1 MSKNSK
7 RAFLQV
13 FSVLFLLVFS
23 SRLNAQSIGGIVN
36 TYTAVTN
43 ITPNSV
49 TVSSAAGFSVGDRVL
64 LIQMKGATINQ
75 TNTASFGQIVALGSA
90 GNFEFT
96 NIASIAANTITFVS
110 NLCKP
115 FSVAGKLQ
123 LIRVPVYNQATI
135 NAVVTSSPWN
145 GTTGGVVAIEA
156 TTSITFNN
164 VIDVSGKGFV
174 GGAVTTGF
182 FGCNDPNF
190 ASSGANAGKKGEGIA
205 LAPLNLDG
213 NRAPLANGGGGANSG
228 NPGAGG
234 GSNGGTGGRGGN
246 QFSGS
251 CPVNTAFGMG
261 GYPLNYTTFRAYLGG
276 GGGGGY
282 KDNGLNATPGSNG
295 GGIVFII
302 TPTVIGNNQQII
314 ASGANV
320 LGNTDSEGAGGGGA
334 GGCVYLLA
342 QNVSSNLNV
351 NVSGGNGGNIF
362 STLWSSACHGPG
374 GGGGGGAIV
383 FQQAATPSNVS
394 PILNGG
400 NPGSILHT
408 GPACAGSSFGAQAG
422 APGILVYNYAP
433 PAPGSPPNLG
443 PDTLICAGTAL
454 TLQPDS
460 TYNSYT
466 WSNGASTSS
475 ITINTA
481 GTYWLD
487 VPSGCGLARDSI
499 VVTVQQA
506 SLNLG
511 PDVFHCLG
519 DSSFLQATGSTGS
532 YLWSNGATSAAIYAQ
547 NAGTYVL
554 NVIDNLGCSAQ
565 DVIDVSVLQ
574 PDTTTSNLSLCVG
587 SSFSFYGQTITS
599 AGTYQTTL
607 SNQLGCDSLVYLNV
621 AMEADTSYVSMT
633 ICSNSLLVFNGLN
646 ISNPGVYTVHLN
658 NQNGCD
664 SMVVLTLSEWALP
677 VVAVADTLVCAGTC
691 VDIIPT
697 GALDYFWNTSQNLN
711 GSITVC
717 PNQTTSYLVIG
728 TDANGCESLPVQAT
742 VQIDPIPEPN
752 FYINPD
758 QVEIDDPTVTIYN
771 VTAGNLNH
779 LWNVN
784 GTIFENA
791 NSSFSYQL
799 PFQEGTYTIQ
809 LVSSTDLGCT
819 DSLALT
825 ATVMNNIAVYIPNSF
840 TPDANE
846 FNTVFFPVFST
857 GFIPKGYQFTIFNR
871 WGEEIFFSNDH
882 TAFWDGAMADGTD
895 CPDGIYNYLIE
906 YQEINKG
913 EVQRI
918 LGFVHLLR

>member
-1 MSKNSK
+1 MSKNSQ
-7 RAFLQV
+7 RVYLHL
-13 FSVLFLLVFS
+13 FSVLFLLLFS

-36 TYTAVTN
+36 IYTAVTN
-43 ITPNSV
+43 VTPNSV
-49 TVSSAAGFSVGDRVL
+49 TVNSAAGFGVGDRVL

-96 NIASIAANTITFVS
+96 NIASITANTITFVT

-135 NAVVTSSPWN
+135 NAVITSSPWN

-156 TTSITFNN
+156 TTSLTFNN

-234 GSNGGTGGRGGN
+234 GSNGGAGGRGGN

-261 GYPLNYTTFRAYLGG
+261 GYVLNYSTFRAYLGG

-282 KDNGLNATPGSNG
+282 KDNGLNATAGSNG

-320 LGNTDSEGAGGGGA
+320 LGNTDSEGAGAGGA
-334 GGCVYLLA
+334 GGCVYLLT
-342 QNVSSNLNV
+342 QNVSSNLNI

-383 FQQAATPSNVS
+383 FQQAATPLNVS
-394 PILNGG
+394 SVLGGG

-408 GPACAGSSFGAQAG
+408 GPSCAGSSFGAQAG
-422 APGILVYNYAP
+422 ASGLLVFNYTP
-433 PAPGSPPNLG
+433 PAPGTPPNLG
-443 PDTLICAGTAL
+443 QDTLICAGTAL

-460 TYNSYT
+460 TYNSYA
-466 WSNGASTSS
+466 WSNGATTSS

-499 VVTVQQA
+499 VVTTQQPIID
-506 SLNLG
+506 LG
-511 PDVFHCLG
+511 PDVAHCLG
-519 DSSFLQATGSTGS
+519 DSTLLQPTGSTGV
-532 YLWSNGATSAAIYAQ
+532 YLWSTGATTADIYAQ
-547 NAGTYVL
+547 NPGSYVL
-554 NVIDNLGCSAQ
+554 NVLDNLGCSAQ
-565 DVIDVSVLQ
+565 DVIVVSVLQ
-574 PDTTTSNLSLCVG
+574 PDTSSSNMSLCIG
-587 SSFSFYGQTITS
+587 TTYSFFGQSIS
-599 AGTYQTTL
+599 AAGTYQATL
-607 SNQLGCDSLVYLNV
+607 SNQFGCDSLVYLTVN
-621 AMEADTSYVSMT
+621 MEADTSYVSMT
-633 ICSNSLLVFNGLN
+633 ICADSILAFNGLSIN
-646 ISNPGVYTVHLN
+646 TPGVYTVHLS

-677 VVAVADTLVCAGTC
+677 VVGVADTIVCEGIC
-691 VDIIPT
+691 VDITPN
-697 GALDYFWNTSQNLN
+697 GALDYNWNVPQNLN

-717 PNQTTSYLVIG
+717 PNQTTSYLVTGI
-728 TDANGCESLPVQAT
+728 DANGCESLPVEAT
-742 VQIDPIPEPN
+742 VQIDPIPVPN

-758 QVEIDDPTVTIYN
+758 QVEIDDPTITVYN
-771 VTAGNLNH
+771 VTPGNLNH
-779 LWNVN
+779 LWNIN
-784 GTIFENA
+784 GNTFENTA
-791 NSSFSYQL
+791 SSFTAAL
-799 PFQEGTYTIQ
+799 PFSEGTYTIQ

-819 DSLALT
+819 DSLTLT
-825 ATVMNNIAVYIPNSF
+825 ATVMNNIAVYIPNTF

-857 GFIPKGYQFTIFNR
+857 GFTPKGYQFSIFNR
-871 WGEEIFFSNDH
+871 WGEEIFFSQDP
-882 TAFWDGAMADGTD
+882 TAHWDGSMANGTD

-913 EVQRI
+913 ELKRI

>member
-1 MSKNSK
+1 MVK
-7 RAFLQV
+7 RLISSLIFV
-13 FSVLFLLVFS
+13 FVFVFVHH
-23 SRLNAQSIGGIVN
+23 AQSIGGIVN

-43 ITPNSV
+43 MTSNSV
-49 TVSSAAGFSVGDRVL
+49 TVSSATGFSVGDRVL

-75 TNTASFGQIVALGSA
+75 SNTASFGQVVALGSA

-96 NIASIAANTITFVS
+96 NIASISGNTITFIS

-115 FSVAGKLQ
+115 FAVAGKVQ

-145 GTTGGVVAIEA
+145 GNTGGVVAIEA
-156 TTSITFNN
+156 TTSLTFNN
-164 VIDVSGKGFV
+164 IIDVSGKGFV
-174 GGAVTTGF
+174 GGAVTSGWF
-182 FGCNDPNF
+182 MCNDPNF
-190 ASSGANAGKKGEGIA
+190 ASPGTNAGKKGEGISV
-205 LAPLNLDG
+205 APANLDG
-213 NRAPLANGGGGANSG
+213 NRAPLANGGGGSNSG

-234 GSNGGTGGRGGN
+234 GSNGGAGGRGGN

-261 GYPLNYTTFRAYLGG
+261 GYPLSYTTYRAYLGG

-282 KDNGLNATPGSNG
+282 KDNGLNATVGSNG

-302 TPTVIGNNQQII
+302 TPTIIGNNQQII

-320 LGNTDSEGAGGGGA
+320 LGNTDSEGAGAGGA

-342 QNVSSNLNV
+342 QNISSNLTIDV
-351 NVSGGNGGNIF
+351 KGGNGGNIF
-362 STLWSSACHGPG
+362 NTLWSSACHGPG
-374 GGGGGGAIV
+374 GGGGAGAIV
-383 FQQAATPSNVS
+383 FGQAALPANVS
-394 PILNGG
+394 PIVAGG
-400 NPGSILHT
+400 SPGTVLHT

-433 PAPGSPPNLG
+433 PSPGTPPNLG

-460 TYNSYT
+460 TYNAYT
-466 WSNGASTSS
+466 WNTGATTSS
-475 ITINTA
+475 ITINA
-481 GTYWLD
+481 PGTYWLD

-506 SLNLG
+506 TLNLG
-511 PDVFHCLG
+511 PDVFQCLG
-519 DSSFLQATGSTGS
+519 DSSLLQPTGSIGT
-532 YLWSNGATSAAIYAQ
+532 YLWSTGATTSTIYTQ

-565 DVIDVSVLQ
+565 DNIVVSVLQ
-574 PDTTTSNLSLCVG
+574 PDTTSSNLSLCVG
-587 SSFSFYGQTITS
+587 SSYTFYGQSITS

-621 AMEADTSYVSMT
+621 TMEADTSYVSMT
-633 ICSNSLLVFNGLN
+633 ICSDATLAFNGLN
-646 ISNPGVYTVHLN
+646 LSNPGVYTVHLN

-677 VVAVADTLVCAGTC
+677 VVTVADTFVCAGTC
-691 VDIIPT
+691 VDIMPN
-697 GALDYFWNTSQNLN
+697 GALSYAWNVPQNTN
-711 GSITVC
+711 GSISVC
-717 PNQTTSYLVIG
+717 PMQTTAYLVTG

-758 QVEIDDPTVTIYN
+758 QVEIDDPTLTIYN

-779 LWNVN
+779 EWNVN
-784 GTIFENA
+784 GTIFENS

-809 LVSSTDLGCT
+809 LVSSSDLGCT
-819 DSLALT
+819 DSLTLT

-857 GFIPKGYQFTIFNR
+857 GFIPKGYQLTIFNR

-882 TAFWDGAMADGTD
+882 TASWDGAMTDGTD
-895 CPDGIYNYLIE
+895 CPDGVYNYLLE

-913 EVQRI
+913 EVQRM

>member
-156 TTSITFNN
+156 TTSLTFNN

-697 GALDYFWNTSQNLN
+697 GALDYFWNTPQNLN

-717 PNQTTSYLVIG
+717 PNQTTSYLVTG

-779 LWNVN
+779 LWYVN

>member
-1 MSKNSK
+1 M
-7 RAFLQV
+7 
-13 FSVLFLLVFS
+13 
-23 SRLNAQSIGGIVN
+23 
-36 TYTAVTN
+36 
-43 ITPNSV
+43 
-49 TVSSAAGFSVGDRVL
+49 
-64 LIQMKGATINQ
+64 IQMKGATINQ
-75 TNTASFGQIVALGSA
+75 SNTASFGQVVALGSA

-96 NIASIAANTITFVS
+96 NIAAISGNTITFVS

-115 FSVAGKLQ
+115 FAVSGKVQ

-156 TTSITFNN
+156 TTSLTFNN
-164 VIDVSGKGFV
+164 IIDVSGKGFV
-174 GGAVTTGF
+174 GGAVTTGWF
-182 FGCNDPNF
+182 MCNDPNF
-190 ASSGANAGKKGEGIA
+190 ASPGTNAGKKGEGIA

-213 NRAPLANGGGGANSG
+213 NRAPLANGGGGSNSG

-234 GSNGGTGGRGGN
+234 GSNGGAGGRGGN

-261 GYPLNYTTFRAYLGG
+261 GYLLDYSTFRAYLGG

-282 KDNGLNATPGSNG
+282 KDNGMNATAGSNG

-302 TPTVIGNNQQII
+302 TPTVIGNNQQIL

-320 LGNTDSEGAGGGGA
+320 IGNTDSEGAGGGGA
-334 GGCVYLLA
+334 GGCVYLLT
-342 QNVSSNLNV
+342 QNISSNLNV
-351 NVSGGNGGNIF
+351 NVKGGNGGNIF
-362 STLWSSACHGPG
+362 STLWASACHGPG
-374 GGGGGGAIV
+374 GGGGAGAIV
-383 FQQAATPSNVS
+383 FQQAALPANVS
-394 PILNGG
+394 PIVTGG
-400 NPGSILHT
+400 SSGTVLHT
-408 GPACAGSSFGAQAG
+408 GPACAGAGFGAQAG
-422 APGILVYNYAP
+422 APGILVYNYTP
-433 PAPGSPPNLG
+433 PSPGTAPNLG

-466 WSNGASTSS
+466 WNTGATTAS
-475 ITINTA
+475 ITINSP

-499 VVTVQQA
+499 VVTVQQPIID
-506 SLNLG
+506 LG
-511 PDVFHCLG
+511 PDIYHCIG

-532 YLWSNGATSAAIYAQ
+532 YLWSTGATTPTIYAQ

-554 NVIDNLGCSAQ
+554 NISDNLGCTAQ
-565 DVIDVSVLQ
+565 DQIAVSILQ
-574 PDTTTSNLSLCVG
+574 PDTTSSNLSLCIG
-587 SSFSFYGQTITS
+587 SSYLFYGQNITS

-607 SNQLGCDSLVYLNV
+607 SNLLGCDSLVYLNV
-621 AMEADTSYVSMT
+621 TMEADTSYVSMT
-633 ICSNSLLVFNGLN
+633 ICSDSILAFNGLN
-646 ISNPGVYTVHLN
+646 LSNPGVYTVHLN

-664 SMVVLTLSEWALP
+664 SMVVLTLSEWVLP
-677 VVAVADTLVCAGTC
+677 VVTVADTFVCAGTC
-691 VDIIPT
+691 VDVIPT
-697 GALDYFWNTSQNLN
+697 GAVNYIWNVTQNSN

-717 PNQTTSYLVIG
+717 PTQTTSYLVTG
-728 TDANGCESLPVQAT
+728 TDVNGCESLPVQAT
-742 VQIDPIPEPN
+742 VQIDPIPVPN

-784 GTIFENA
+784 GSIFENS

-799 PFQEGTYTIQ
+799 PFQEGSYTIQ
-809 LVSSTDLGCT
+809 LMSSTDLGCS
-819 DSLALT
+819 DSLTLT
-825 ATVMNNIAVYIPNSF
+825 VTVMNNIAVYIPNSF

-857 GFIPKGYQFTIFNR
+857 GFIPKGYSLTIFNR
-871 WGEEIFFSNDH
+871 WGEEIFFSKDH
-882 TAFWDGAMADGTD
+882 TASWDGAMADGTD
-895 CPDGIYNYLIE
+895 CPDGVYNYLLE

>member
-1 MSKNSK
+1 MAALPTCITQNTGIWIGF
-7 RAFLQV
+7 R
-13 FSVLFLLVFS
+13 
-23 SRLNAQSIGGIVN
+23 SRHNQS
-36 TYTAVTN
+36 
-43 ITPNSV
+43 
-49 TVSSAAGFSVGDRVL
+49 
-64 LIQMKGATINQ
+64 
-75 TNTASFGQIVALGSA
+75 NTASFGQVVALGSA

-96 NIASIAANTITFVS
+96 NIASISGNTITFIS

-115 FSVAGKLQ
+115 FAVAGKLQ

-145 GTTGGVVAIEA
+145 GNTGGVVAIEA
-156 TTSITFNN
+156 TTSLTFNN
-164 VIDVSGKGFV
+164 IIDVSGKGFV
-174 GGAVTTGF
+174 GGAVTTGWF
-182 FGCNDPNF
+182 MCNDPNF
-190 ASSGANAGKKGEGIA
+190 ASPGTNAGKKGEGISV
-205 LAPLNLDG
+205 APANLDG
-213 NRAPLANGGGGANSG
+213 NRAPLANGGGGSNSG

-234 GSNGGTGGRGGN
+234 GSNGGAGGRGGN

-261 GYPLNYTTFRAYLGG
+261 GYLLDYSTFRAYLGG

-282 KDNGLNATPGSNG
+282 KDNGMNATAGSNG

-302 TPTVIGNNQQII
+302 TPTVIGNNQQIV

-320 LGNTDSEGAGGGGA
+320 LGNTDSEGAGAGGA

-342 QNVSSNLNV
+342 QNISSNINV
-351 NVSGGNGGNIF
+351 NVKGGNGGNIF
-362 STLWSSACHGPG
+362 STLWASACHGPG

-383 FQQAATPSNVS
+383 FQQAILPPNVTPQVA
-394 PILNGG
+394 GG
-400 NPGSILHT
+400 TSGMVLHT

-433 PAPGSPPNLG
+433 PTPGTPPDLG
-443 PDTLICAGTAL
+443 PDTLICAGAAL

-466 WSNGASTSS
+466 WSTGATTSS
-475 ITINTA
+475 VTINA
-481 GTYWLD
+481 PGTYWLD

-499 VVTVQQA
+499 VVTIQQPTL
-506 SLNLG
+506 SLG

-519 DSSFLQATGSTGS
+519 DSSLLQPTGSTGT
-532 YLWSNGATSAAIYAQ
+532 YLWSTGATTPTIYVQ

-554 NVIDNLGCSAQ
+554 NVIDNLGCTAQ
-565 DVIDVSVLQ
+565 DLIVVSELQ
-574 PDTTTSNLSLCVG
+574 PDTTSSNLSLCVG
-587 SSFSFYGQTITS
+587 SGFSFYGQNITS

-607 SNQLGCDSLVYLNV
+607 SNLLGCDSLVYLNV
-621 AMEADTSYVSMT
+621 TMEADTSYINLT
-633 ICSNSLLVFNGLN
+633 ICADSILAFNGLN
-646 ISNPGVYTVHLN
+646 LSNPGVYSVHLN

-677 VVAVADTLVCAGTC
+677 VVTVADTFVCAGTC

-697 GALDYFWNTSQNLN
+697 GALEYQWNVPQNTN
-711 GSITVC
+711 GSISVC
-717 PNQTTSYLVIG
+717 PMQTTSYLVTG
-728 TDANGCESLPVQAT
+728 SDVNGCESVPVQAT
-742 VQIDPIPEPN
+742 VQIDPIPVPN

-758 QVEIDDPTVTIYN
+758 QVEIDDPSVTIYN

-779 LWNVN
+779 LWDVN

-791 NSSFSYQL
+791 SSSFSYQL
-799 PFQEGTYTIQ
+799 PFQEGNYTIQ
-809 LVSSTDLGCT
+809 LVSSSDLGCA
-819 DSLALT
+819 DSLTLT
-825 ATVMNNIAVYIPNSF
+825 VSVMNNIAVYIPNSF

-857 GFIPKGYQFTIFNR
+857 GFIPKGYQFTVFNR
-871 WGEEIFFSNDH
+871 WGEEIFFSNDY
-882 TAFWDGAMADGTD
+882 TASWDGAMVDGTD
-895 CPDGIYNYLIE
+895 CPDGVYNYLLE

>member
-1 MSKNSK
+1 MVKSIITS
-7 RAFLQV
+7 F
-13 FSVLFLLVFS
+13 LFLFFVAFTAQ
-23 SRLNAQSIGGIVN
+23 AQSIGGIVN
-36 TYTAVTN
+36 TYTAVVNMTA
-43 ITPNSV
+43 NSV
-49 TVSSAAGFSVGDRVL
+49 TVTSAAGFSVADRVL
-64 LIQMKGATINQ
+64 LIQMKGAAINQ
-75 TNTASFGQIVALGSA
+75 SNTVSFGQVTALGSA

-96 NIASIAANTITFVS
+96 NIAAINGNTISFVT

-115 FSVAGKLQ
+115 FAVAGKVQ

-135 NAVVTSSPWN
+135 NALVTSSPWN

-156 TTSITFNN
+156 TTSLTFNN
-164 VIDVSGKGFV
+164 VIDVSGKGFI
-174 GGAVTTGF
+174 GGAVTTGWF
-182 FGCNDPNF
+182 MCNDPNF
-190 ASSGANAGKKGEGIA
+190 SSPGTNAGKKGEGIA
-205 LAPLNLDG
+205 VVPANLDG

-234 GSNGGTGGRGGN
+234 GSNGGAGGRGGN

-251 CPVNTAFGMG
+251 CPVNMAFGMG

-282 KDNGLNATPGSNG
+282 KDNGLNATAGSNG

-320 LGNTDSEGAGGGGA
+320 LGNTDSEGAGAGGA

-342 QNVSSNLNV
+342 QNISSNLTIDIK
-351 NVSGGNGGNIF
+351 GGNGGNIF
-362 STLWSSACHGPG
+362 NTLWSSACHGPG
-374 GGGGGGAIV
+374 GGGGAGAIV
-383 FQQAATPSNVS
+383 FEQAALPANVTPIVT
-394 PILNGG
+394 GG
-400 NPGSILHT
+400 NPGSVLHT

-422 APGILVYNYAP
+422 APGVLVYNYAP
-433 PAPGSPPNLG
+433 PTPGSPPNLG

-475 ITINTA
+475 ITINAA

-506 SLNLG
+506 TLNLG

-565 DVIDVSVLQ
+565 DVIDVSLLQ
-574 PDTTTSNLSLCVG
+574 PDSTSSNLSLCVG
-587 SSFSFYGQTITS
+587 SSFSFYGQIITS

-621 AMEADTSYVSMT
+621 TMEADTSYVSMT
-633 ICSNSLLVFNGLN
+633 ICSDSLLAFNGLN
-646 ISNPGVYTVHLN
+646 LSNPGVYTVHLN

-677 VVAVADTLVCAGTC
+677 MVSVADTFVCAGTC

-697 GALDYFWNTSQNLN
+697 GALDYNWNTPQNLN

-819 DSLALT
+819 DSLTLT
-825 ATVMNNIAVYIPNSF
+825 VSVMNNIAVYIPNSF

>member
-1 MSKNSK
+1 MS
-7 RAFLQV
+7 
-13 FSVLFLLVFS
+13 
-23 SRLNAQSIGGIVN
+23 
-36 TYTAVTN
+36 
-43 ITPNSV
+43 PNSV
-49 TVSSAAGFSVGDRVL
+49 TVSSVVGFSVGDRVL

-75 TNTASFGQIVALGSA
+75 SNTASFGQVVALGSA

-96 NIASIAANTITFVS
+96 NIAAISGNTITFVS

-115 FSVAGKLQ
+115 FAVSGKVQ

-156 TTSITFNN
+156 TTSLTFNN
-164 VIDVSGKGFV
+164 IIDVSGKGFV
-174 GGAVTTGF
+174 GGAVTTGWF
-182 FGCNDPNF
+182 MCNDPNF
-190 ASSGANAGKKGEGIA
+190 ASPGTNAGKKGEGIA

-213 NRAPLANGGGGANSG
+213 NRAPLANGGGGSNSG

-234 GSNGGTGGRGGN
+234 GSNGGAGGRGGN

-261 GYPLNYTTFRAYLGG
+261 GYLLDYSTFRAYLGG

-282 KDNGLNATPGSNG
+282 KDNGMNATAGSNG

-302 TPTVIGNNQQII
+302 TPTVIGNNQQIV

-320 LGNTDSEGAGGGGA
+320 IGNTDSEGAGGGGA

-342 QNVSSNLNV
+342 QNISSNLNV
-351 NVSGGNGGNIF
+351 NVKGGNGGNIF
-362 STLWSSACHGPG
+362 STLWASACHGPG

-383 FQQAATPSNVS
+383 FQQATTPTNVT
-394 PILNGG
+394 PLLTGG
-400 NPGSILHT
+400 NAGSVLHT
-408 GPACAGSSFGAQAG
+408 GPACAGSNFGATAG
-422 APGILVYNYAP
+422 AAGILVYNYTP
-433 PAPGSPPNLG
+433 PSPGTAPNLG

-466 WSNGASTSS
+466 WNTGATTAS
-475 ITINTA
+475 ITINTP

-499 VVTVQQA
+499 VVTTQQPT
-506 SLNLG
+506 LNLG
-511 PDVFHCLG
+511 PDVAHCLG
-519 DSSFLQATGSTGS
+519 DSSLLQPTGSAGS
-532 YLWSNGATSAAIYAQ
+532 YLWSTGATAPTIYAQ

-554 NVIDNLGCSAQ
+554 NVIDNLGCTAQ
-565 DVIDVSVLQ
+565 DQIAVSFLQ
-574 PDTTTSNLSLCVG
+574 PDTTSSNLSLCIG
-587 SSFSFYGQTITS
+587 SSYSFYGQNITS

-607 SNQLGCDSLVYLNV
+607 SNLLGCDSLVYLNV
-621 AMEADTSYVSMT
+621 TMEADTSYVSMT
-633 ICSNSLLVFNGLN
+633 ICSDSILAFNGLN
-646 ISNPGVYTVHLN
+646 LSNPGVYTVHLN

-664 SMVVLTLSEWALP
+664 SMVVLTLSEWVLP
-677 VVAVADTLVCAGTC
+677 VVTVADTFVCAGTC
-691 VDIIPT
+691 VDVIPT
-697 GALDYFWNTSQNLN
+697 GAVNYIWNVPQNSN

-717 PNQTTSYLVIG
+717 PTQTTSYLVTG
-728 TDANGCESLPVQAT
+728 TDVNGCESLPVQAT

-752 FYINPD
+752 FYINPN

-784 GTIFENA
+784 GSIFENS

-799 PFQEGTYTIQ
+799 PFQEGSYTIQ
-809 LVSSTDLGCT
+809 LMSSTDLGCS
-819 DSLALT
+819 DSLTLT
-825 ATVMNNIAVYIPNSF
+825 VTVMNNIAVYIPNSF

-857 GFIPKGYQFTIFNR
+857 GFIPKGYSLTIFNR
-871 WGEEIFFSNDH
+871 WGEEIFFSKDH
-882 TAFWDGAMADGTD
+882 TASWDGAMADGTD
-895 CPDGIYNYLIE
+895 CPDGVYNFLLE

>member
-1 MSKNSK
+1 MSKNSQ
-7 RAFLQV
+7 RAYLHL

-43 ITPNSV
+43 MTPNSA

-96 NIASIAANTITFVS
+96 NIASIAANTITFVT

-135 NAVVTSSPWN
+135 NAVVTASPWN

-156 TTSITFNN
+156 TTSLTFND

-174 GGAVTTGF
+174 GGAVTSGWF
-182 FGCNDPNF
+182 MCNDPNF
-190 ASSGANAGKKGEGIA
+190 SSPGTNAGKKGEGIA
-205 LAPLNLDG
+205 LAPANLDG

-234 GSNGGTGGRGGN
+234 GSNGGAGGRGGN

-251 CPVNTAFGMG
+251 CPVNMAFGMG

-282 KDNGLNATPGSNG
+282 KDNGLNATAGSNG

-320 LGNTDSEGAGGGGA
+320 LGNTDSEGAGAGGA

-342 QNVSSNLNV
+342 QNISSNLTIDV
-351 NVSGGNGGNIF
+351 KGGNGGNIF
-362 STLWSSACHGPG
+362 NTLWSSACHGPG
-374 GGGGGGAIV
+374 GGGGAGAIV
-383 FQQAATPSNVS
+383 FGQAALPANVTPIVTGGS
-394 PILNGG
+394 PGTV
-400 NPGSILHT
+400 LHT

-422 APGILVYNYAP
+422 APGVLVYNYAP
-433 PAPGSPPNLG
+433 PTPGSPPNLG

-506 SLNLG
+506 TLNLG

-565 DVIDVSVLQ
+565 DVIDVAVLQ
-574 PDTTTSNLSLCVG
+574 PDTTSSNLSLCVG

-621 AMEADTSYVSMT
+621 TMEADTSYVSMT
-633 ICSNSLLVFNGLN
+633 ICSDSLLAFNGLN
-646 ISNPGVYTVHLN
+646 LSNPGVYTVHLN

-677 VVAVADTLVCAGTC
+677 VVAVADTFVCAGTC

-697 GALDYFWNTSQNLN
+697 GALDYYWNTPQNLN

-758 QVEIDDPTVTIYN
+758 QVEIDDPTITIYN

-799 PFQEGTYTIQ
+799 PFQEGAYIIQ

>member
-1 MSKNSK
+1 MSKNSQ
-7 RAFLQV
+7 RAYLHL

-23 SRLNAQSIGGIVN
+23 SRLHAQSIGGIVN

-43 ITPNSV
+43 MTPNSV
-49 TVSSAAGFSVGDRVL
+49 TVSSAAGFTVGDRVL

-96 NIASIAANTITFVS
+96 NIASITANTITFVT

-156 TTSITFNN
+156 TTSLTFNN
-164 VIDVSGKGFV
+164 IIDVSGKGFV
-174 GGAVTTGF
+174 GGAVTTGWF
-182 FGCNDPNF
+182 MCNDPNF
-190 ASSGANAGKKGEGIA
+190 SSPGTNAGKKGEGIA
-205 LAPLNLDG
+205 VAPANLDG

-234 GSNGGTGGRGGN
+234 GSNGGAGGRGGN

-251 CPVNTAFGMG
+251 CPVNMAFGMG
-261 GYPLNYTTFRAYLGG
+261 GTPLNYTTFRAYLGG

-282 KDNGLNATPGSNG
+282 KDNGLNATAGSNG

-302 TPTVIGNNQQII
+302 TPTIIGNNQQII
-314 ASGANV
+314 ASGAHV
-320 LGNTDSEGAGGGGA
+320 LGNTDSEGAGAGGA

-342 QNVSSNLNV
+342 QNISSNLTIDIK
-351 NVSGGNGGNIF
+351 GGNGGNIF
-362 STLWSSACHGPG
+362 NTLWSSACHGPG
-374 GGGGGGAIV
+374 GGGGAGAIV
-383 FQQAATPSNVS
+383 FEQAALPANVTPIVTGGS
-394 PILNGG
+394 PGTV
-400 NPGSILHT
+400 LHT

-422 APGILVYNYAP
+422 APGVLVYNYAP
-433 PAPGSPPNLG
+433 PTPGSPPNLG
-443 PDTLICAGTAL
+443 PDTLICAGAAL

-460 TYNSYT
+460 TYNSYV

-532 YLWSNGATSAAIYAQ
+532 YLWSSGATSAAIYTQ

-565 DVIDVSVLQ
+565 DVIVVSVLQ
-574 PDTTTSNLSLCVG
+574 PDTTSSNLSLCVG

-621 AMEADTSYVSMT
+621 TMEADTSYVSMT
-633 ICSNSLLVFNGLN
+633 ICSDSTLAFNGLN
-646 ISNPGVYTVHLN
+646 LSNSGVYTVHLS

-664 SMVVLTLSEWALP
+664 SLVVLTLSEWALP
-677 VVAVADTLVCAGTC
+677 LVSVADTFVCAGTC

-697 GALDYFWNTSQNLN
+697 GAVNYYWNTPQNLN

-717 PNQTTSYLVIG
+717 PNQTTSYLVTG

-771 VTAGNLNH
+771 VTVGNLNH
-779 LWNVN
+779 QWNAN
-784 GTIFENA
+784 GSIFENS

-809 LVSSTDLGCT
+809 LVSSSDLGCA
-819 DSLALT
+819 DSLTLT
-825 ATVMNNIAVYIPNSF
+825 VSVMNNIAVYIPNSF

-857 GFIPKGYQFTIFNR
+857 GFTPKGYSLTIFNR

-882 TAFWDGAMADGTD
+882 TASWDGAMSEGTD
-895 CPDGIYNYLIE
+895 CPDGVYNYLLE

>member
-156 TTSITFNN
+156 TTSLTLNN

-205 LAPLNLDG
+205 LAPINLDG

-697 GALDYFWNTSQNLN
+697 GALDYFWNTPQNLN

-717 PNQTTSYLVIG
+717 PNQTTSYLVTG

-758 QVEIDDPTVTIYN
+758 QVEIDDPKVTIYN

>member
-1 MSKNSK
+1 MVK
-7 RAFLQV
+7 RLISSLIFV
-13 FSVLFLLVFS
+13 FVFVFVHH
-23 SRLNAQSIGGIVN
+23 AQSIGGIVN

-43 ITPNSV
+43 MTTNSV

-75 TNTASFGQIVALGSA
+75 SNTASFGQVVALGSA

-96 NIASIAANTITFVS
+96 NIASISGNTITFIS

-115 FSVAGKLQ
+115 FAVSGKVQ

-145 GTTGGVVAIEA
+145 GNTGGVVAIEA
-156 TTSITFNN
+156 TTSLTFNN
-164 VIDVSGKGFV
+164 IIDVSGKGFV
-174 GGAVTTGF
+174 GGAVTSGWF
-182 FGCNDPNF
+182 MCNDPNF
-190 ASSGANAGKKGEGIA
+190 ASPGTNAGKKGEGISI
-205 LAPLNLDG
+205 APANLDG
-213 NRAPLANGGGGANSG
+213 NRAPLANGGGGSNSG

-234 GSNGGTGGRGGN
+234 GSNGGAGGRGGN

-261 GYPLNYTTFRAYLGG
+261 GYPLSYTTYRAYLGG

-282 KDNGLNATPGSNG
+282 KDNGLNATVGSNG

-302 TPTVIGNNQQII
+302 TPTIIGNNQQII

-320 LGNTDSEGAGGGGA
+320 LGNTDSEGAGAGGA

-342 QNVSSNLNV
+342 QNISSNLTIDV
-351 NVSGGNGGNIF
+351 KGGNGGNIF
-362 STLWSSACHGPG
+362 NTLWSSACHGPG
-374 GGGGGGAIV
+374 GGGGAGAIV
-383 FQQAATPSNVS
+383 FGQAALPANVS
-394 PILNGG
+394 PIVTGG
-400 NPGSILHT
+400 SAGTVLHT

-422 APGILVYNYAP
+422 APGVLVYNYAP
-433 PAPGSPPNLG
+433 QSPGTPPNLG
-443 PDTLICAGTAL
+443 SDTLICAGTAL

-466 WSNGASTSS
+466 WNTGATTSS
-475 ITINTA
+475 ITINA
-481 GTYWLD
+481 PGTYWLD

-499 VVTVQQA
+499 VVSVQQA
-506 SLNLG
+506 TLNLG
-511 PDVFHCLG
+511 PDVFHCLD
-519 DSSFLQATGSTGS
+519 DSSLLQATGSIGT
-532 YLWSNGATSAAIYAQ
+532 YLWSTGATTPTIYTQ

-565 DVIDVSVLQ
+565 DVIVVSVLQ

-587 SSFSFYGQTITS
+587 SSYTFYGQSITS

-621 AMEADTSYVSMT
+621 IMEADTSFVSMT
-633 ICSNSLLVFNGLN
+633 ICSDSTLAFNGLN
-646 ISNPGVYTVHLN
+646 LSNPGVYTVHLN

-664 SMVVLTLSEWALP
+664 SMVVLTLSEWSLP
-677 VVAVADTLVCAGTC
+677 VVTVADTFVCAGTC
-691 VDIIPT
+691 VDIMPN
-697 GALDYFWNTSQNLN
+697 GALSYAWNVPQNTN
-711 GSITVC
+711 GSISVC
-717 PNQTTSYLVIG
+717 PTQTTAYLVTG
-728 TDANGCESLPVQAT
+728 TDVNGCESLPVQAT

-779 LWNVN
+779 EWYVN
-784 GTIFENA
+784 GTIFENS

-809 LVSSTDLGCT
+809 LVSSSDLGCT
-819 DSLALT
+819 DSLTLT

-857 GFIPKGYQFTIFNR
+857 GFIPKGYQLTIFNR

-882 TAFWDGAMADGTD
+882 TASWDGAMSDGTD
-895 CPDGIYNYLIE
+895 CPDGVYNYLLE

>member
-1 MSKNSK
+1 M
-7 RAFLQV
+7 
-13 FSVLFLLVFS
+13 
-23 SRLNAQSIGGIVN
+23 
-36 TYTAVTN
+36 
-43 ITPNSV
+43 
-49 TVSSAAGFSVGDRVL
+49 L

-75 TNTASFGQIVALGSA
+75 INNASFGQVVALGSA

-96 NIASIAANTITFVS
+96 NIAAISGNTITFVS

-115 FSVAGKLQ
+115 FAVSGKVQ

-156 TTSITFNN
+156 TTSLTFNN
-164 VIDVSGKGFV
+164 IIDVSGKGFV
-174 GGAVTTGF
+174 GGAVTTGWF
-182 FGCNDPNF
+182 MCNDPNF
-190 ASSGANAGKKGEGIA
+190 ASPGTNAGKKGEGIA

-213 NRAPLANGGGGANSG
+213 NRAPLANGGGGSNSG

-234 GSNGGTGGRGGN
+234 GSNGGAGGRGGN

-261 GYPLNYTTFRAYLGG
+261 GYLLDYSTFRAYLGG
-276 GGGGGY
+276 GGCGGY
-282 KDNGLNATPGSNG
+282 KDNGMNATAGSNG

-302 TPTVIGNNQQII
+302 TPTVIGNNQQIL

-320 LGNTDSEGAGGGGA
+320 IGNTDSEGAGGGGA
-334 GGCVYLLA
+334 GGCVYLLT
-342 QNVSSNLNV
+342 QNISSNLNV
-351 NVSGGNGGNIF
+351 NVKGGNGGNIF
-362 STLWSSACHGPG
+362 STLWASACHGPG
-374 GGGGGGAIV
+374 GGGGAGAIV
-383 FQQAATPSNVS
+383 FQQAALPANVS
-394 PILNGG
+394 PIVTGG
-400 NPGSILHT
+400 SSGTVLHT
-408 GPACAGSSFGAQAG
+408 GPACAGAGFGAQAG
-422 APGILVYNYAP
+422 APGILVYNYTP
-433 PAPGSPPNLG
+433 PSPGTAPNLG

-466 WSNGASTSS
+466 WNTGATTAS
-475 ITINTA
+475 ITINSP

-499 VVTVQQA
+499 VVTVQQPIID
-506 SLNLG
+506 LG
-511 PDVFHCLG
+511 PDIYHCIG

-532 YLWSNGATSAAIYAQ
+532 YLWSTGATTPTIYAQ

-554 NVIDNLGCSAQ
+554 NISDNLGCTAQ
-565 DVIDVSVLQ
+565 DQIAVSILQ
-574 PDTTTSNLSLCVG
+574 PDTTSSNLSLCIG
-587 SSFSFYGQTITS
+587 SSYLFYGQNITS

-607 SNQLGCDSLVYLNV
+607 SNLLGCDSLVYLNV
-621 AMEADTSYVSMT
+621 TMEADTSYVSMT
-633 ICSNSLLVFNGLN
+633 ICSDSILAFNGLN
-646 ISNPGVYTVHLN
+646 LSNPGVYTVHLN

-664 SMVVLTLSEWALP
+664 SMVVLTLSEWVLP
-677 VVAVADTLVCAGTC
+677 VVTVADTFVCAGTC
-691 VDIIPT
+691 VDVIPT
-697 GALDYFWNTSQNLN
+697 GAVNYIWNVTQNSN

-717 PNQTTSYLVIG
+717 PTQTTSYLVTG
-728 TDANGCESLPVQAT
+728 TDVNGCESLPVQAT
-742 VQIDPIPEPN
+742 VQIDPIPVPN

-784 GTIFENA
+784 GSIFENS

-799 PFQEGTYTIQ
+799 PFQEGSYTIQ
-809 LVSSTDLGCT
+809 LMSSTDLGCS
-819 DSLALT
+819 DSITLT
-825 ATVMNNIAVYIPNSF
+825 VSVMNNIAVYIPNSF

-857 GFIPKGYQFTIFNR
+857 GFIPKGYSLTIFNR
-871 WGEEIFFSNDH
+871 WGEEIFFSKDH
-882 TAFWDGAMADGTD
+882 TASWDGAMADGTD
-895 CPDGIYNYLIE
+895 CQDGVYNYLLE

>member
-7 RAFLQV
+7 RAFLHV
-13 FSVLFLLVFS
+13 FSVLFLLVYS

-156 TTSITFNN
+156 TTSLTFNN

-182 FGCNDPNF
+182 FGCNDPNY

-433 PAPGSPPNLG
+433 PALGSPPNLG

-511 PDVFHCLG
+511 PDVFHCFG

-621 AMEADTSYVSMT
+621 TMEADTSYVSMT
-633 ICSNSLLVFNGLN
+633 ICSDSLLVFNGLN

-677 VVAVADTLVCAGTC
+677 VVAVADTFVCAGTC

-697 GALDYFWNTSQNLN
+697 GALDYYWNTPQNLN

-717 PNQTTSYLVIG
+717 PNQTTSYLVTG
-728 TDANGCESLPVQAT
+728 TDVNGCESLPVQAT

-857 GFIPKGYQFTIFNR
+857 GFIPKGYQFSIFNR